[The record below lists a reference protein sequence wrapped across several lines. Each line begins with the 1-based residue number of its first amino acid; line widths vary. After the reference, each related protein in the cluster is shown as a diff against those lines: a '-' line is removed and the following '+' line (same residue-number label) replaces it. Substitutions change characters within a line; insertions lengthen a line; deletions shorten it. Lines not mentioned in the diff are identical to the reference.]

1 MDSVNYLTEV
11 NIDQTEIPS
20 TSNRDMEG
28 TRNSKFKRVA
38 FNFYLDLRGGVGWGG
53 AVDRGH
59 G

>member
-20 TSNRDMEG
+20 KSNRDMEG
-28 TRNSKFKRVA
+28 TRNSKFKLVA
-38 FNFYLDLRGGVGWGG
+38 FNFYLDLRGGVGWDG